1 MSIVV
6 LSLTGTC
13 WVAYPIKEKI
23 KVAFPSVTVM
33 TYLPFASVEV
43 PLDVPFSMTFTAG
56 RGEPSSAFTVPD
68 TVTSTKE
75 PEFPDGLFDDSSLT
89 SFGRACACTREVPAR
104 KHAKIK

>member
-1 MSIVV
+1 MSTVV

-23 KVAFPSVTVM
+23 RVELPSVTVM

-43 PLDVPFSMTFTAG
+43 PLEVPFSMTFTAG

-68 TVTSTKE
+68 TVTSTNE
-75 PEFPDGLFDDSSLT
+75 PEFPDGLFDGSSLT
-89 SFGRACACTREVPAR
+89 SSGHACACTRDVPAR
-104 KHAKIK
+104 KNAKIM